1 MFDFKYFLFIFL
13 IVGVGFVGCVF
24 VNRFLEDL
32 EFFVFFIEVGGFEDD
47 NFNISIF
54 IVFGMF

>member
-1 MFDFKYFLFIFL
+1 MFIFL

-47 NFNISIF
+47 NFNISIL

>member
-1 MFDFKYFLFIFL
+1 MFDL

-32 EFFVFFIEVGGFEDD
+32 IFMVFIVEVGGFEDE
-47 NFNISIF
+47 FEMMCVLVVF
-54 IVFGMF
+54 IVF